1 MNESNSELKQAKT
14 WQKTKH
20 ANLIR
25 NVSSGNYYARFRIK
39 GKLVWRCL
47 DTNRV
52 TVAQLRLADELKKER
67 QKAASGVAVGRGRMA
82 VGDAMTVYKQRLQ
95 GSPQLKAKTKFYHEQ
110 RLAAILKSWP
120 CLQKMDLS
128 RVTKTD
134 CLTWAAKFG
143 RERAASTFN
152 HSLGILRQVFEI
164 GIESGARYDNPAR
177 SINRVKERTQKLR
190 LPEPEQ
196 FDRFIQE
203 IETAGSGHSKPCA
216 DLARFL
222 AFGGFRIT
230 EAKYVVWADCDF
242 EKCTITVRGEPETG
256 TKGVGDP
263 RTVPMIPEMEQ
274 LLKRLRAQRPGDTTE
289 FPVMRVHECQKAMDR
304 AARIVGMERITHHDL
319 RHLFA
324 TRCIESG
331 VDIPTVSRWLGHK
344 DGGALA
350 MRVYGHLR
358 DHHSTE
364 MAQKVS
370 FSVPKNIIEIP
381 KQSAVV

>member
-1 MNESNSELKQAKT
+1 MNESKSEIKPEKT

-20 ANLIR
+20 ANLVR
-25 NVSSGNYYARFRIK
+25 NVSSGNYYARFRVK

-47 DTNRV
+47 HADRIS
-52 TVAQLRLADELKKER
+52 VAQIRLADELKKER
-67 QKAASGVAVGRGRMA
+67 QKAGSGMAVARGRMT
-82 VGDAMTVYKQRLQ
+82 VGDAVAVYRQRLQ

-120 CLQKMDLS
+120 GLEKLDLA
-128 RVTKTD
+128 RATKTD
-134 CLTWAAKFG
+134 CLNWAAKFG
-143 RERAASTFN
+143 QERAPSTFN

-164 GIESGARYDNPAR
+164 AVESGARYDNPANAIKRVTER
-177 SINRVKERTQKLR
+177 SQKLR

-196 FDRFIQE
+196 FDRFVKE
-203 IETAGSGHSKPCA
+203 IETSGSGFAKPCA
-216 DLARFL
+216 NLVRFL
-222 AFGGFRIT
+222 AYGGFRIT
-230 EAKYVVWADCDF
+230 ESKFITWADCDF
-242 EKCTITVRGEPETG
+242 DKGAITVRGEPETG
-256 TKGVGDP
+256 TKGAGDP
-263 RTVPMIPEMEQ
+263 RTAPMIPEMEQ
-274 LLKRLRAQRPGDTTE
+274 LLKRLQAERPGESADT
-289 FPVMRVHECQKAMDR
+289 PVMRVHECQKAMNR
-304 AARIVGMERITHHDL
+304 AALIVGMERITHHDL

-358 DHHSTE
+358 DHHSAA

-370 FSVPKNIIEIP
+370 FSTPSNLVKIP
-381 KQSAVV
+381 TAKVA

>member
-1 MNESNSELKQAKT
+1 MNENKGEITPAKT

-20 ANLIR
+20 ANLVR
-25 NVSSGNYYARFRIK
+25 NVSSGNYYARFRVK

-47 DTNRV
+47 NTDRV
-52 TVAQLRLADELKKER
+52 SVAQLRLADELKKER
-67 QKAASGVAVGRGRMA
+67 EKSASGLAVSRGRMA
-82 VGDAMTVYKQRLQ
+82 VGDAVTAYKQRLQ

-120 CLQKMDLS
+120 GLERMDLS

-143 RERAASTFN
+143 QERAATTFN

-177 SINRVKERTQKLR
+177 SIKRVTERTQKLR
-190 LPEPEQ
+190 LPEPVQ
-196 FDRFIQE
+196 FDRFIKE

-216 DLARFL
+216 CLVRFL

-230 EAKYVVWADCDF
+230 EARYITWADCDF
-242 EKCTITVRGEPETG
+242 ERNVITVRGEPETG
-256 TKGVGDP
+256 TKGAGDP